1 MEIIKVTWEGFGNG
15 SRELHNPERTYFN
28 LEQAIFKLEP
38 FLWNLG
44 VKLCFEK
51 KVLGHGQGCCSRY
64 RILIDGEPIENII
77 HMGNSW
83 NLEKRYVSGD
93 LTHEQGVPEYVI
105 ITAVLTRVKEKAVG
119 MMY

>member
-15 SRELHNPERTYFN
+15 NRELYTSEKTYFN

-51 KVLGHGQGCCSRY
+51 KAISHGEGCCSKY

-77 HMGNSW
+77 HIGSSW
-83 NLEKRYVSGD
+83 NLAGTYTYNEV
-93 LTHEQGVPEYVI
+93 LPEQEIPEHVI
-105 ITAVLTRVKEKAVG
+105 ITAVLTRVKEKAIG